1 MTSLRD
7 IGTCIFI
14 TGLMCWC
21 CITLYLLTCAFILA
35 TGMLKQHSDEN
46 NFFKKR
52 ILEKDSIRMSDYSK
66 RQANPR
72 SFKSQGPKLV
82 RARFGFE

>member
-1 MTSLRD
+1 MSVRSFLV
-7 IGTCIFI
+7 I
-14 TGLMCWC
+14 
-21 CITLYLLTCAFILA
+21 
-35 TGMLKQHSDEN
+35 GMLKRQADEN
-46 NFFKKR
+46 NLFEKR
-52 ILEKDSIRMSDYSK
+52 ILEKDHIRMYDYRK